1 MIARLVSTTIEAQD
15 TMTFKWDTDKK
26 VTYFPGQFM
35 YFTIPTLIYPDKRGN
50 TRHFTLSSSPTEKYI
65 SNTTRIRKES
75 GYKQTLA
82 QLKKGDKIEVEGP
95 SGTFIVDEEEKG
107 PHVFI
112 AGGIGIT
119 PFRSMLKYKMD
130 KNLKYN
136 VQLIYSNSIPELI
149 AFRKEIEEWDKKSN
163 T

>member
-15 TMTFKWDTDKK
+15 TMTFKWYTDKK

-112 AGGIGIT
+112 AGGIGIS
-119 PFRSMLKYKMD
+119 PFRSMLKYKID

-136 VQLIYSNSIPELI
+136 VQLS
-149 AFRKEIEEWDKKSN
+149 
-163 T
+163 